1 MLPTR
6 VFAQGHV
13 KRFAGLSGYR
23 AANGKLNPVRKTEK
37 GERRNNKEM
46 NKKILASVLV
56 IGMLALAMGYGT
68 YSYFSDTERSS
79 GNVFTAGILDMK
91 LVSNP
96 VDIRGLAP
104 GDTATWEIMLR
115 NVESITIKYLLMR
128 DENIAWGGGGY
139 LGYVI
144 EILNINEYKLNP
156 DGTLKYGPETCP
168 GSTYESWL
176 PDASCDGGAH
186 DGHLSLNEFFTGFPP
201 GTHGAN
207 DYWDVVTL
215 SANWGGGDLPQWY
228 YYKMVLDLK
237 FMESGHPQDAYQG
250 AWMSF
255 DWVIMGTHADK
266 TQIEGYVP

>member
-1 MLPTR
+1 
-6 VFAQGHV
+6 
-13 KRFAGLSGYR
+13 
-23 AANGKLNPVRKTEK
+23 
-37 GERRNNKEM
+37 M
-46 NKKILASVLV
+46 NKKILASIFV

-79 GNVFTAGILDMK
+79 GNVFQAGILDMQ

-96 VDIRGLAP
+96 VDIRGLKP
-104 GDTATWEIMLR
+104 GDTATLEFMLR
-115 NVESITIKYLLMR
+115 NINTITIKYLLMR
-128 DENIAWGGGGY
+128 DENLDWGGDGY

-144 EILNINEYKLNP
+144 EIVNIKEYKIDP
-156 DGTLKYGPETCP
+156 DGSTITYGPETCS
-168 GSTYESWL
+168 GSTYEGWL
-176 PDASCDGGAH
+176 PAAVCDGGVY
-186 DGHLSLNEFFTGFPP
+186 DNHLSLNEFFTGFPS

-228 YYKMVLDLK
+228 YYKMVLELK
-237 FMESGHPQDAYQG
+237 FMETNHPQDAYQG
-250 AWMSF
+250 AWIQF